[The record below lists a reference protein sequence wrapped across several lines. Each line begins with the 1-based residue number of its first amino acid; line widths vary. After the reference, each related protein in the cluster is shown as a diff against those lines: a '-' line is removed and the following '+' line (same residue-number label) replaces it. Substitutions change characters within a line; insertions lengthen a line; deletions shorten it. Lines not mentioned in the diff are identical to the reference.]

1 MSNYIRIAGSPAK
14 GIVLLGD
21 DGTLRSLA
29 QVERN
34 LYWQDCTKAPGFV
47 PGDTAFACLLG
58 DGAGYTT
65 LVHGTAIRFLAALG
79 QPEARWKDF
88 AGPPA
93 GTGMAGLAGDHHHGY
108 LLLAADDHGLYRLDR
123 SANGNGEWNAWERCA
138 ALPPP
143 LRGEATLIAGDWQ
156 HGMLAV
162 GDAAAAKLSRGGDA
176 WTALPPPPLA
186 IEIVTGN
193 FHDGF
198 IAYGEGQLCMLD
210 SGAQPRWSRLG
221 MPNCDL
227 RALSGDPV
235 HGVAAVLADSSGNGT
250 LVAYA
255 LRPGRE
261 PWSLALAPPRP
272 AA

>member
-1 MSNYIRIAGSPAK
+1 MSNYIRIAGSPAT

-21 DGTLRSLA
+21 DGTVRSLA
-29 QVERN
+29 QVEPN
-34 LYWQDCTKAPGFV
+34 LYWRDCASAPGFL

-79 QPEARWKDF
+79 QPLARWKDV
-88 AGPPA
+88 AVPPA
-93 GTGMAGLAGDHHHGY
+93 GTGMAGLAGDHHGY
-108 LLLAADDHGLYRLDR
+108 LLLAADGHGLYRLDR
-123 SANGNGEWNAWERCA
+123 SANGNGEWNAWERCPA
-138 ALPPP
+138 PPTL
-143 LRGEATLIAGDWQ
+143 LRGKATLIAGDWQ

-162 GDAAAAKLSRGGDA
+162 GDGAAAKLARGDGD
-176 WTALPPPPLA
+176 WKALPPPPLA
-186 IEIVTGN
+186 IEMVSGN
-193 FHDGF
+193 FQDGF

-210 SGAQPRWSRLG
+210 SGAQPRWSRLS
-221 MPNCDL
+221 MPNFDL
-227 RALSGDPV
+227 RALSGNPV
-235 HGVAAVLADSSGNGT
+235 HGVAAVLADSSGHGT
-250 LVAYA
+250 VVAYA